1 MTHVDIKRTV
11 ERLHPCIGHGVG
23 PVERNLVPA
32 ERFFW
37 WLMARHVMGR
47 DTGFVVVG
55 GRIPRLMIE
64 RFCLV
69 NIASK
74 LRLCPRRAKF
84 YNGIVDIHGSS
95 LVPTESHHVT
105 DGIASLCCAWYDAS
119 MNRETQINYFIHRQ
133 RPI

>member
-74 LRLCPRRAKF
+74 LRLCPRRAKLNHRIMRVHRCLPF
-84 YNGIVDIHGSS
+84 ISKRT
-95 LVPTESHHVT
+95 LPTPGPALLAQCH
-105 DGIASLCCAWYDAS
+105 DPGRPCCG
-119 MNRETQINYFIHRQ
+119 
-133 RPI
+133 